1 MVSPRAALL
10 LLLAPVAIQ
19 GEEASAGV
27 TPIQKVL
34 QLMGDLIA
42 KGTQEKQDEEVKFT
56 SFTEW
61 CGNTKRIKAHEIA
74 ASNDKMDELK
84 ASIDKSAV
92 KIKQLTERIQEL
104 DEDVGRW
111 ETDQKSATDVR
122 TQEET
127 DYTATLTDY
136 SESLD
141 ALNGAI
147 EELKKQAYARNQA
160 ELVQALLQV
169 GRRRSVSQ
177 KVKTALTSFLH
188 LQQLDVES
196 MPDDQISYQAP
207 EAAGYEFQSGGVVDM
222 LLKLKDEFESK
233 KDALMKEEMKAK
245 NAYGLIMQQY
255 TDNIEN
261 AEHEIKKK
269 KIVAGRN

>member
-1 MVSPRAALL
+1 
-10 LLLAPVAIQ
+10 
-19 GEEASAGV
+19 
-27 TPIQKVL
+27 
-34 QLMGDLIA
+34 MGDMIA
-42 KGTQEKQDEEVKFT
+42 KGTKEKQDEEVKFT
-56 SFTEW
+56 SFITW
-61 CGNTKRIKAHEIA
+61 CGNTKNSKADEIA
-74 ASNDKMDELK
+74 ANNEKMDALK
-84 ASIDKSAV
+84 ASMDKSAV
-92 KIKQLTERIQEL
+92 KIKKLTERIHEL

-122 TQEET
+122 TLEEA

-147 EELKKQAYARNQA
+147 EVLKKQAYARNQA
-160 ELVQALLQV
+160 ELVQALIQV
-169 GRRRSVSQ
+169 SRRRFVSQ
-177 KVKTALTSFLH
+177 KVKNALTSFVQ
-188 LQQLDVES
+188 LQQPDVEA
-196 MPDDQISYQAP
+196 MPDDGMSYQAP

-222 LLKLKDEFESK
+222 LVKLKDEFESK
-233 KDALMKEEMKAK
+233 KDALLKEETKAK
-245 NAYGLIMQQY
+245 NAYGLIMQQL

>member
-1 MVSPRAALL
+1 
-10 LLLAPVAIQ
+10 VA
-19 GEEASAGV
+19 
-27 TPIQKVL
+27 TQKN
-34 QLMGDLIA
+34 
-42 KGTQEKQDEEVKFT
+42 
-56 SFTEW
+56 S
-61 CGNTKRIKAHEIA
+61 KADEIA
-74 ASNDKMDELK
+74 ANNEKMDALK
-84 ASIDKSAV
+84 ASMDKSAV
-92 KIKQLTERIQEL
+92 KIKKLTERIHEL

-122 TQEET
+122 TLEEA

-147 EELKKQAYARNQA
+147 EVLKKQAYARNQA
-160 ELVQALLQV
+160 ELVQALIQV
-169 GRRRSVSQ
+169 SRRRFVSQ
-177 KVKTALTSFLH
+177 KVKNALTSFVQ
-188 LQQLDVES
+188 LQQPDVEA
-196 MPDDQISYQAP
+196 MPDDGMSYQAP

-222 LLKLKDEFESK
+222 LVKLKDEFESK
-233 KDALMKEEMKAK
+233 KDALLKEETKAK
-245 NAYGLIMQQY
+245 NAYGLIMQQL